1 METDLYN
8 YHCRNILTY
17 LSYFNNINK
26 RAENYYH
33 FIQTYK
39 KYTLDYITNI
49 NTLLQSFTPTFKKI
63 NTINII
69 NVEEKADIK
78 CNFEV
83 DLSPLD
89 KITNEL
95 YQNLKE
101 KINVFN
107 YFLKG
112 IDIALDNF
120 DVILEQTKLD
130 IEKGKKIYLNSKK
143 NFLELISEYKKE
155 NDDIIKD
162 INNIEERIIK
172 YYFLTKKENNK
183 KNNKMEN
190 EEDINKKIEEI
201 KQKENAFLKKDEN
214 KINFFNNFNK
224 EIEAGNSVIKKD
236 IFLLIKMFKISIE
249 TFSKYFKN
257 IFILN
262 VDKNSITKK
271 INKKEELKE
280 FELMLEKNIK
290 TINNNTIKSSLIQT
304 KYKNY
309 TAKILK
315 NKSHNVTKEIISQLQ
330 KEGYE
335 LDLNDIYLNSN
346 DRLYI
351 MKKLNEFNLLNK
363 NEYDIDKEKNKIIIT
378 QLVDKIFLTKEKNYE
393 KILEEEAPKLIKY
406 IEEKSDYRSHFLF
419 ALGNKRSNSNII
431 LSIKLFDILTKI
443 FNYIADVLVKERD
456 YDTENNLL
464 ILSQTFYRLDKT
476 NNGKKIFISEEIKS
490 HELFQSEEIWIEYTK
505 FQISLEVKKNILIN
519 SAAIADLETYQKKLD
534 ERNNEIIFA
543 QLISVDQNMKNLG
556 LEKNKILNIINRL
569 MNFYKNL
576 TDKTKE
582 QIMSF
587 IQ

>member
-26 RAENYYH
+26 RAKNYYH
-33 FIQTYK
+33 FIQDYK
-39 KYTLDYITNI
+39 KYTLDYINNI
-49 NTLLQSFTPTFKKI
+49 NTLLKSYTPTFKKI
-63 NTINII
+63 NNNNII
-69 NVEEKADIK
+69 KEEEKSEIK
-78 CNFEV
+78 YDLEV

-89 KITNEL
+89 TITNEL
-95 YQNLKE
+95 YQNFK
-101 KINVFN
+101 KNIDVID

-112 IDIALDNF
+112 IDAALVNF

-130 IEKGKKIYLNSKK
+130 VEKGKNIYLNSKK

-155 NDDIIKD
+155 NEDIIKD

-172 YYFLTKKENNK
+172 FYFLTKKEKNKNNNK
-183 KNNKMEN
+183 IEN
-190 EEDINKKIEEI
+190 EEEINKKIEEI
-201 KQKENAFLKKDEN
+201 KQKENAFLKKEEN

-224 EIEAGNSVIKKD
+224 EIESGNIIIKNN
-236 IFLLIKMFKISIE
+236 IFLLIKIFKISIE
-249 TFSKYFKN
+249 TFFKYFKN

-262 VDKNSITKK
+262 PDKNNISKK
-271 INKKEELKE
+271 INKKEEFKE

-315 NKSHNVTKEIISQLQ
+315 NQTHNVTKEIIDKLQ

-335 LDLNDIYLNSN
+335 LDLNDVYLNSN

-363 NEYDIDKEKNKIIIT
+363 NEYDIEKEKNKIIIS
-378 QLVDKIFLTKEKNYE
+378 QLVDKIFSTNEINYE

-406 IEEKSDYRSHFLF
+406 IEEKSDYRSHFFF
-419 ALGNKRSNSNII
+419 ALGNKRAHSNII
-431 LSIKLFDILTKI
+431 LSTKLFDILTKI
-443 FNYIADVLVKERD
+443 FIYIADVLLKEKD
-456 YDTENNLL
+456 YNIENSLL
-464 ILSQTFYRLDKT
+464 ILSQTFYRLDNK
-476 NNGKKIFISEEIKS
+476 KKIFLSEKIKS
-490 HELFQSEEIWIEYTK
+490 HKLFQSEEIWIEYAK

-519 SAAIADLETYQKKLD
+519 SATINDLETHQKKLY

-543 QLISVDQNMKNLG
+543 QLLSVNQNMKNLG
-556 LEKNKILNIINRL
+556 LDKNKILNIINRL

>member
-33 FIQTYK
+33 FIQDYK
-39 KYTLDYITNI
+39 KYTLDYINNI
-49 NTLLQSFTPTFKKI
+49 NTLLKSYTPTFKKI
-63 NTINII
+63 NNNNII
-69 NVEEKADIK
+69 NEEEKSEIK
-78 CNFEV
+78 YDFEV

-89 KITNEL
+89 TITNEL
-95 YQNLKE
+95 YQNFK
-101 KINVFN
+101 KNIDVID

-112 IDIALDNF
+112 IDAALVNF

-130 IEKGKKIYLNSKK
+130 VEKGKNIYLNSKK

-155 NDDIIKD
+155 NEDIIKD

-172 YYFLTKKENNK
+172 FYFLTKKEKNKNNNK
-183 KNNKMEN
+183 IDN
-190 EEDINKKIEEI
+190 EEEINKKIEEI
-201 KQKENAFLKKDEN
+201 KQKENAFLKKEEN

-224 EIEAGNSVIKKD
+224 EIEAGNIIIKNN
-236 IFLLIKMFKISIE
+236 IFLLIKIFKISIE

-262 VDKNSITKK
+262 PDKNNITKK
-271 INKKEELKE
+271 LNKKEEFKE

-290 TINNNTIKSSLIQT
+290 IINNNTIKSSLIQT

-315 NKSHNVTKEIISQLQ
+315 NQTHNVTKEIIDQLQ

-335 LDLNDIYLNSN
+335 LDLNDVYLNSN

-363 NEYDIDKEKNKIIIT
+363 NEYDIEKEKNKIIIS
-378 QLVDKIFLTKEKNYE
+378 QLVDKIFSTNEINYE

-406 IEEKSDYRSHFLF
+406 IEEKSDYRSHFFF
-419 ALGNKRSNSNII
+419 ALGNKRAHSNII
-431 LSIKLFDILTKI
+431 LSTKLFDILTKI
-443 FNYIADVLVKERD
+443 FIYIADVLLKEKD
-456 YDTENNLL
+456 YNIENSLL
-464 ILSQTFYRLDKT
+464 ILSQTFYRLDNK
-476 NNGKKIFISEEIKS
+476 KKIFLSEKIKS
-490 HELFQSEEIWIEYTK
+490 HKLFQSEEIWIEYAK

-519 SAAIADLETYQKKLD
+519 SATINDLETHQKKLY

-543 QLISVDQNMKNLG
+543 QLLSVNQNMKNLG
-556 LEKNKILNIINRL
+556 LDKNKILNIINRL

>member
-33 FIQTYK
+33 FIQDYK
-39 KYTLDYITNI
+39 KYTLDYINNI
-49 NTLLQSFTPTFKKI
+49 NTLLKSYTPTFKKI
-63 NTINII
+63 NNINII
-69 NVEEKADIK
+69 NEEEKSEIK
-78 CNFEV
+78 YDFEV

-89 KITNEL
+89 TITNEL
-95 YQNLKE
+95 YQNFK
-101 KINVFN
+101 KNIDVID

-112 IDIALDNF
+112 IDVALVNF

-130 IEKGKKIYLNSKK
+130 VEKGKKIYLNSKK

-155 NDDIIKD
+155 NEEIIKD

-172 YYFLTKKENNK
+172 FYFLTKKEKNKNNNK
-183 KNNKMEN
+183 IEN
-190 EEDINKKIEEI
+190 EEEINKKIEEI

-224 EIEAGNSVIKKD
+224 EIEAGNIIIKNN
-236 IFLLIKMFKISIE
+236 IFLLIKIFKISIE

-262 VDKNSITKK
+262 PDKNNITKK
-271 INKKEELKE
+271 LNKKEEFKE

-290 TINNNTIKSSLIQT
+290 IINNNTIKSSLIQT

-315 NKSHNVTKEIISQLQ
+315 NQTHNVTKEIIDKLQ

-335 LDLNDIYLNSN
+335 LDLNDVYLNSN

-351 MKKLNEFNLLNK
+351 MKKLNKFNLLNK
-363 NEYDIDKEKNKIIIT
+363 NEYDIEKEKNKIIIT
-378 QLVDKIFLTKEKNYE
+378 QLVDKIFSTNEINYE

-406 IEEKSDYRSHFLF
+406 IEEKSDYRSHFFF
-419 ALGNKRSNSNII
+419 ALGNKRAHSNII
-431 LSIKLFDILTKI
+431 LSTKLFDILTKI
-443 FNYIADVLVKERD
+443 FIYIADVLLKEKD
-456 YDTENNLL
+456 YNIENSLL
-464 ILSQTFYRLDKT
+464 ILSQTFYRLDNK
-476 NNGKKIFISEEIKS
+476 KKIFISEKIKS
-490 HELFQSEEIWIEYTK
+490 HELFQSEEIWIEYAK

-519 SAAIADLETYQKKLD
+519 SATINDLETHQKKLY

-543 QLISVDQNMKNLG
+543 QLLSVNQNMKNLG
-556 LEKNKILNIINRL
+556 LDKNKILNIINRL

>member
-33 FIQTYK
+33 FIQDYK
-39 KYTLDYITNI
+39 KYTLDYINNI
-49 NTLLQSFTPTFKKI
+49 NTLLKSYTPTFKKI
-63 NTINII
+63 NNNNII
-69 NVEEKADIK
+69 NEEEKSEIK
-78 CNFEV
+78 YDLEV

-89 KITNEL
+89 TITNEL
-95 YQNLKE
+95 YQNFK
-101 KINVFN
+101 KNIDVID

-112 IDIALDNF
+112 IDAALVNF

-130 IEKGKKIYLNSKK
+130 VEKGKNIYLNSKK

-155 NDDIIKD
+155 NEDIIKD

-172 YYFLTKKENNK
+172 FYFLTKKEKNKNNNK
-183 KNNKMEN
+183 IEN
-190 EEDINKKIEEI
+190 EEEINKKIEEI
-201 KQKENAFLKKDEN
+201 KQKENAFLKKEEN

-224 EIEAGNSVIKKD
+224 EIEAGNIIIKNN
-236 IFLLIKMFKISIE
+236 IFLLIKIFKISIE

-262 VDKNSITKK
+262 PDKNNITKK
-271 INKKEELKE
+271 LNKKEEFKE

-315 NKSHNVTKEIISQLQ
+315 NQTHNVTKEIIDQLQ

-335 LDLNDIYLNSN
+335 LDLNDVYLNSN

-363 NEYDIDKEKNKIIIT
+363 NEYDIEKEKNKIIIS
-378 QLVDKIFLTKEKNYE
+378 QLVDKIFSTNEINYE

-406 IEEKSDYRSHFLF
+406 IEEKSDYRSHFFF
-419 ALGNKRSNSNII
+419 ALGNKRAHSNII
-431 LSIKLFDILTKI
+431 LSTKLFDILTKI
-443 FNYIADVLVKERD
+443 FIYIADVLLKEKD
-456 YDTENNLL
+456 YNIENSLL
-464 ILSQTFYRLDKT
+464 ILSQTFYRLDNK
-476 NNGKKIFISEEIKS
+476 KKIFLSEKIKS
-490 HELFQSEEIWIEYTK
+490 HKLFQSEEIWIEYAK

-519 SAAIADLETYQKKLD
+519 SATINDLETHQKKLY

-543 QLISVDQNMKNLG
+543 QLLSVNQNMKNLG
-556 LEKNKILNIINRL
+556 LDKNKILNIINRL